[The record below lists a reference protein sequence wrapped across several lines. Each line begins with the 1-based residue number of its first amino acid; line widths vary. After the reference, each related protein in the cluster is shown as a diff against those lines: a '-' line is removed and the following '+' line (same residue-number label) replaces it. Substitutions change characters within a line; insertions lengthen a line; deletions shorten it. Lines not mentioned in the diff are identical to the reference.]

1 MSLISVEDALSRIL
15 ASVAKPVEV
24 EHVPLTA
31 CAGRTLADDIVAL
44 RDQPPFPASAMDG
57 YAVRS
62 VDVAQV
68 PSTLQVIGTSAA
80 GSRFPGVV
88 GPLQAVRIFTGAP
101 VPEGADAVVLQEDT
115 EQSGDQVTVK
125 EEARSNRHIRT
136 AGLDFHAG
144 DVLLQVGLRLDAR
157 HIALAAAMGH
167 GALPVHRKPRVAI
180 LATGD
185 ELVRAGEPVGPD
197 QITASSLPATLAMV
211 EKAGAEAID
220 LGIARDS
227 LESLEERIQAAQGAG
242 ADILVTLGGASV
254 GEHDLVQKALGRQ
267 GMDLGF
273 WRVALRPG
281 KPLMHGR
288 LGSTLLLGLPGN
300 PVSSFVCAILFLI
313 PAIRA
318 LLGDPKAGED
328 PSEDAIL
335 GADLP
340 ANRERQDYMR
350 ASLALQDMP
359 LSLAQGAER
368 LMLRVATPHLVQ
380 DSSMLSILEHSD
392 ALLVRLPHAS
402 AASAGEPCRIIRL
415 ERFC

>member
-1 MSLISVEDALSRIL
+1 MSLISVEDALSRVL
-15 ASVAKPVEV
+15 ANIAGPLGVEPV
-24 EHVPLTA
+24 PIAA
-31 CAGRTLADDIVAL
+31 CAGRTLAEDAGAL

-62 VDVAQV
+62 ADCAQV
-68 PSTLQVIGTSAA
+68 PATLRIIGTSAA
-80 GSRFPGVV
+80 GSRFTGAV
-88 GPLQAVRIFTGAP
+88 GAMEAVRIFTGAP
-101 VPEGADAVVLQEDT
+101 VPDGADAVVLQEDT
-115 EQSGDQVTVK
+115 ERSGESVTVK
-125 EEARSNRHIRT
+125 ETARADRHIRA
-136 AGLDFHAG
+136 AGLDFRAG
-144 DVLLQVGLRLDAR
+144 DVLLQAGLRLDSR

-167 GALPVHRKPRVAI
+167 GSLNVRRRPKVAV

-197 QITASSLPATLAMV
+197 QITASSLPATLLMA

-220 LGIARDS
+220 LGIARDT
-227 LESLEERIQAAQGAG
+227 LESLDERIQAARDAG

-254 GEHDLVQKALGRQ
+254 GEHDLVQKALSRQ

-288 LGSTLLLGLPGN
+288 LGETLLLGLPGN
-300 PVSSFVCAILFLI
+300 PVSSLVCAVLFLI

-318 LLGDPKAGED
+318 LLGDQRAADD
-328 PSEDAIL
+328 PTEDAIL

-340 ANRERQDYMR
+340 PNRERQDYMR
-350 ASLALQDMP
+350 ASLALKDVP
-359 LSLAQGAER
+359 LSLAKGSER
-368 LMLRVATPHLVQ
+368 VMLPIATPHLMQ
-380 DSSMLSILEHSD
+380 DSSMLSILERSD
-392 ALLVRLPHAS
+392 ALLVRPPHAP
-402 AASAGEPCRIIRL
+402 AATAGEPCRIIQL